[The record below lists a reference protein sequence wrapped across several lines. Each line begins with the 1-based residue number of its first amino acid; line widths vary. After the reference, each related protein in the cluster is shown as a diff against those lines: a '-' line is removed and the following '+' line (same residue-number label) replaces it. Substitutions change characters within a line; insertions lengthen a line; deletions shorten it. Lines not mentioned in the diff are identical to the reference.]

1 MPPNSE
7 VSGGCVQV
15 WGRTTSIRAKDT
27 TRAAALGGPR
37 LSIHGRA
44 GEERRTDSS
53 RWILSHC
60 FWDVMSSKL
69 KGPLELPPEKCTVE
83 GAEKEREEGDK
94 EEGRKQKQGEDKYRE
109 GNGERKK
116 EEEGGMNEKKS
127 RGRCKE
133 TGQTFSLIHE
143 PTSEEV
149 RAPSFGTRTCP

>member
-1 MPPNSE
+1 MIQRTSSMPPNSE

-69 KGPLELPPEKCTVE
+69 KGPLGLPPEKCTVE

-94 EEGRKQKQGEDKYRE
+94 GEGRRQ
-109 GNGERKK
+109 KK
-116 EEEGGMNEKKS
+116 EKMNTEREMGKGKRRKREE
-127 RGRCKE
+127 
-133 TGQTFSLIHE
+133 
-143 PTSEEV
+143 
-149 RAPSFGTRTCP
+149 